1 MSLPLVSILIPTHS
15 GGRLI
20 AEVIESAINQTYKN
34 IESIVVEN
42 SSPDRTWEMLK
53 NYSQEEKGIEV
64 YRDGENIGPVRN
76 WKRCL
81 EYVQDEYAKRML
93 LS

>member
-1 MSLPLVSILIPTHS
+1 
-15 GGRLI
+15 
-20 AEVIESAINQTYKN
+20 
-34 IESIVVEN
+34 
-42 SSPDRTWEMLK
+42 MLK

-64 YRDGENIGPVRN
+64 YRDGENIGPARN

-81 EYVQDEYAKRML
+81 EHVQDEYAKRMV